1 MLGLFLLDD
10 KVKYQITFAIRK
22 SHDSQIQNKENIMPF
37 ELISSETLLKGR
49 AFLIRRD
56 LLKTPDGRETKLD
69 IIEHGGSVIIVPVDK
84 EGNLLFVRQY
94 RHAAGMD
101 LLELPAGT
109 LEKNED
115 PAVCAAREIR
125 EETGF
130 AADKIEKIGDFY
142 LAPGYS
148 TEFMHVYLA
157 QELRYDPLEADAD
170 EFLSVEILPFAEAIQ
185 MAERGEMPDAKSL
198 AALLLAKSHLK

>member
-1 MLGLFLLDD
+1 
-10 KVKYQITFAIRK
+10 
-22 SHDSQIQNKENIMPF
+22 MPF
-37 ELISSETLLKGR
+37 ELLHSETLLEGR
-49 AFLIRRD
+49 AFRIRRD
-56 LLKTPDGRETKLD
+56 HLKTPDGGETKFD
-69 IIEHGGSVIIVPVDK
+69 IIEHGGSVVIVPMDK
-84 EGNLLFVRQY
+84 DGNLVFVRQY

-109 LEKNED
+109 LEKGED

-130 AADKIEKIGDFY
+130 AADRIEKIGDFY

-157 QELRYDPLEADAD
+157 QNLRHDPLEADAD
-170 EFLSVEILPFAEAIQ
+170 EFLSVEAIPYAEAIQ
-185 MAERGEMPDAKSL
+185 MAMKGKIPDAKSL
-198 AALLLAKSHLK
+198 AALLLANRYLSS